1 MNDFL
6 TKDKRHLRLF
16 QDNIVIDKRLLK
28 WRHAEHGVE
37 KTKAPNG
44 NTVSIVRLDGN
55 DSTTSS
61 NLNSY
66 LINTTPDISTM
77 ADNDATLLSMD
88 HPAPNPTGY
97 NDFDPDRDLNA
108 MTSWLPL
115 YETPEGVK
123 FDELATAGIRDLTK
137 LIVEKKIKYVMAGYG
152 SFGNTVGSLVYGGTT
167 EDSDSARLRLTLEE
181 INKKM
186 NEGPWY
192 KRLWN
197 ALTEKKEV
205 TVDEVKEQ
213 PMDALKFFTLVKAS
227 SKESAAVYKDR
238 VSKYLTALHNATNI
252 GQTALQ
258 EELIRGLIT
267 NRYESVLYAEG
278 CYYAVTEEQVAKFA
292 SQCEKGLKLS
302 YLKNFSRPIPQE
314 VIDKVAK
321 MNELE
326 VFDNYVILYYDPEGT
341 VYKETAY
348 EEAKR
353 RDPIIF
359 GVIAGSKK
367 LYYVA
372 DWIDEYCDLTLDA
385 FVDALGIE
393 KDDLHFDAEEIKKA
407 KEQEKQENKA
417 EEKPKKRYYKR
428 KKKNNKN

>member
-1 MNDFL
+1 MNNFL
-6 TKDKRHLRLF
+6 TKDKRHLTLF

-28 WRHAEHGVE
+28 WRRAEQDVE
-37 KTKAPNG
+37 VTKAPDG
-44 NTVSIVRLDGN
+44 KGVSVVSIN
-55 DSTTSS
+55 NNT
-61 NLNSY
+61 NNNSIRPY
-66 LINTTPDISTM
+66 LINTTPDAEEYSTPM
-77 ADNDATLLSMD
+77 GTEPPEPTDN
-88 HPAPNPTGY
+88 
-97 NDFDPDRDLNA
+97 FDPDRHLNSLP
-108 MTSWLPL
+108 SWLPL

-152 SFGNTVGSLVYGGTT
+152 SFGSTVGSLIYEEPN
-167 EDSDSARLRLTLEE
+167 EDSNSSRIRLTLEE

-197 ALTEKKEV
+197 ALTGKKEV
-205 TVDEVKEQ
+205 VVDEVEEQ
-213 PMDALKFFTLVKAS
+213 PMDALKFFSLVKAS

-278 CYYAVTEEQVAKFA
+278 CYYAVTEQQVARFA
-292 SQCEKGLKLS
+292 SECEKGLKLS

-314 VIDKVAK
+314 VIDKIAK

-385 FVDALGIE
+385 FVDSLGIE
-393 KDDLHFDAEEIKKA
+393 KEDLRLDAEEIKKA
-407 KEQEKQENKA
+407 KEQEKQENKTK
-417 EEKPKKRYYKR
+417 ENSKK

>member
-1 MNDFL
+1 
-6 TKDKRHLRLF
+6 
-16 QDNIVIDKRLLK
+16 
-28 WRHAEHGVE
+28 
-37 KTKAPNG
+37 
-44 NTVSIVRLDGN
+44 
-55 DSTTSS
+55 
-61 NLNSY
+61 
-66 LINTTPDISTM
+66 
-77 ADNDATLLSMD
+77 
-88 HPAPNPTGY
+88 
-97 NDFDPDRDLNA
+97 

-152 SFGNTVGSLVYGGTT
+152 SFGNTVGSLVYGGTN

-192 KRLWN
+192 KKLWN

-205 TVDEVKEQ
+205 AVDEVEEQ

-302 YLKNFSRPIPQE
+302 YLKNFSRPIPQD

-417 EEKPKKRYYKR
+417 EEKPKKRNYKR

>member
-1 MNDFL
+1 MNEFL
-6 TKDKRHLRLF
+6 TKDKRHLTLF

-28 WRHAEHGVE
+28 WRRAEQGVE
-37 KTKAPNG
+37 KTKAPDGRGASVVTIN
-44 NTVSIVRLDGN
+44 NNSTDSSSIRPY
-55 DSTTSS
+55 S
-61 NLNSY
+61 
-66 LINTTPDISTM
+66 INIDLAPDRIISAEEYRASMGVEPPTPT
-77 ADNDATLLSMD
+77 DN
-88 HPAPNPTGY
+88 
-97 NDFDPDRDLNA
+97 FDPDRDLNA
-108 MTSWLPL
+108 STSWLPL

-123 FDELATAGIRDLTK
+123 FDEIATAGIRDLTK

-152 SFGNTVGSLVYGGTT
+152 SFGSTVGTPMAIYDN
-167 EDSDSARLRLTLEE
+167 EDSNSAKLRLTLEE

-197 ALTEKKEV
+197 SLIKKKEV
-205 TVDEVKEQ
+205 AVDEVEEQ
-213 PMDALKFFTLVKAS
+213 PMDALKFFSLVKAS
-227 SKESAAVYKDR
+227 SKESVAVYKDR

-292 SQCEKGLKLS
+292 SRCEKGLKLS

-314 VIDKVAK
+314 VIDKIAR

-326 VFDNYVILYYDPEGT
+326 VFDNYVILYYDPEGKI
-341 VYKETAY
+341 YKETAR

-385 FVDALGIE
+385 FVDSLGIKKE
-393 KDDLHFDAEEIKKA
+393 DLHFDAEETKKE
-407 KEQEKQENKA
+407 KGQERN
-417 EEKPKKRYYKR
+417 Y
-428 KKKNNKN
+428 KKKKKTTKTK

>member
-1 MNDFL
+1 MNEFL
-6 TKDKRHLRLF
+6 TKDKRHLTLF

-28 WRHAEHGVE
+28 WRRAEQGVE
-37 KTKAPNG
+37 KTKAPDGRGASVVTIN
-44 NTVSIVRLDGN
+44 NNSTDSSSVRP
-55 DSTTSS
+55 
-61 NLNSY
+61 Y
-66 LINTTPDISTM
+66 LINRSSETEEHS
-77 ADNDATLLSMD
+77 ASMGVE
-88 HPAPNPTGY
+88 PPSPTY
-97 NDFDPDRDLNA
+97 DFDPDRDINA
-108 MTSWLPL
+108 LPSWLPL

-123 FDELATAGIRDLTK
+123 FDELATAGIKDLTK

-152 SFGNTVGSLVYGGTT
+152 SFGNTVGTPMPIYDND
-167 EDSDSARLRLTLEE
+167 DSNSAKLRLTLEE

-192 KRLWN
+192 KRIWN
-197 ALTEKKEV
+197 ALTKKNKIA
-205 TVDEVKEQ
+205 VDEVEEQ
-213 PMDALKFFTLVKAS
+213 PMDALKFFSLVKAS
-227 SKESAAVYKDR
+227 SKESVAVYKDR

-292 SQCEKGLKLS
+292 SRCEKGLKLS

-314 VIDKVAK
+314 VIDKIAR

-326 VFDNYVILYYDPEGT
+326 VFDNYVILYYDPEGKI
-341 VYKETAY
+341 YKETTR

-385 FVDALGIE
+385 FVDSLGIKKE
-393 KDDLHFDAEEIKKA
+393 DLHFDAEETKKE
-407 KEQEKQENKA
+407 KGQERNYNK
-417 EEKPKKRYYKR
+417 

>member
-1 MNDFL
+1 MNNFL
-6 TKDKRHLRLF
+6 TKDKRHLTLF

-28 WRHAEHGVE
+28 WRRAEQDVE
-37 KTKAPNG
+37 VTKAPDG
-44 NTVSIVRLDGN
+44 KGVSVVSIN
-55 DSTTSS
+55 NNT
-61 NLNSY
+61 NNNSIRPY
-66 LINTTPDISTM
+66 LINTTTDAEEYSTPM
-77 ADNDATLLSMD
+77 GTEPPEPTDN
-88 HPAPNPTGY
+88 
-97 NDFDPDRDLNA
+97 FDPDRNLNVLP
-108 MTSWLPL
+108 SWLPL

-137 LIVEKKIKYVMAGYG
+137 LIAEKKIKYVMAGYG
-152 SFGNTVGSLVYGGTT
+152 SFGSTVGSLIYEEPN
-167 EDSDSARLRLTLEE
+167 EDSNSSRIRLTLEE

-197 ALTEKKEV
+197 ALTGKKEV
-205 TVDEVKEQ
+205 VVDEVEEQ
-213 PMDALKFFTLVKAS
+213 PMDALKFFSLVKAS

-278 CYYAVTEEQVAKFA
+278 CYYAVTEQQVARFA
-292 SQCEKGLKLS
+292 SECEKGLKLS
-302 YLKNFSRPIPQE
+302 YLKNFSRPSPQE
-314 VIDKVAK
+314 VIDKIAK

-385 FVDALGIE
+385 FVDSLGIE
-393 KDDLHFDAEEIKKA
+393 KEDLRLDAEEIKKA
-407 KEQEKQENKA
+407 KEQEKQENKTN
-417 EEKPKKRYYKR
+417 EKSKK

>member
-1 MNDFL
+1 MNNFL
-6 TKDKRHLRLF
+6 TKDKRHLTLF

-28 WRHAEHGVE
+28 WRRAEQDVE
-37 KTKAPNG
+37 VTKAPDG
-44 NTVSIVRLDGN
+44 KGVSVVSIN
-55 DSTTSS
+55 NNT
-61 NLNSY
+61 NNNSIRPY
-66 LINTTPDISTM
+66 LINTTPDAEEYSTPM
-77 ADNDATLLSMD
+77 GTEPPEPTDN
-88 HPAPNPTGY
+88 
-97 NDFDPDRDLNA
+97 FDPDRNLNSLP
-108 MTSWLPL
+108 SWLPL

-152 SFGNTVGSLVYGGTT
+152 SFGSTVGSIIYEEPN
-167 EDSDSARLRLTLEE
+167 EDSNSSRIRLTLEE

-197 ALTEKKEV
+197 ALTGKKEV
-205 TVDEVKEQ
+205 VVDEVEEQ
-213 PMDALKFFTLVKAS
+213 PMDALKFFSLVKAS

-278 CYYAVTEEQVAKFA
+278 CYYAVTEQQVARFA
-292 SQCEKGLKLS
+292 SECEKGLKLS

-314 VIDKVAK
+314 VIDKIAK

-326 VFDNYVILYYDPEGT
+326 VFDNYVILYYDPEGA

-385 FVDALGIE
+385 FVDSLGIE
-393 KDDLHFDAEEIKKA
+393 KEDLRLDAEEIKKA
-407 KEQEKQENKA
+407 KEEEKQENKTK
-417 EEKPKKRYYKR
+417 EKSKK

>member
-1 MNDFL
+1 MNNFL
-6 TKDKRHLRLF
+6 TKDKRHLTLF

-28 WRHAEHGVE
+28 WRRAEQDVE
-37 KTKAPNG
+37 VTKAPDG
-44 NTVSIVRLDGN
+44 KGVSVVSIN
-55 DSTTSS
+55 NNT
-61 NLNSY
+61 NNNSIRPY
-66 LINTTPDISTM
+66 LINTTPDAEEYSTPM
-77 ADNDATLLSMD
+77 GTEPPEPTDN
-88 HPAPNPTGY
+88 
-97 NDFDPDRDLNA
+97 FDPDRNLNA
-108 MTSWLPL
+108 LPSWLPL

-123 FDELATAGIRDLTK
+123 FDELATAGIRDLTR

-152 SFGNTVGSLVYGGTT
+152 SFGSTVGSLIYEEPN
-167 EDSDSARLRLTLEE
+167 EDSNSSRIRLTLEE

-197 ALTEKKEV
+197 ALTGKKEV
-205 TVDEVKEQ
+205 VVDEVEEQ
-213 PMDALKFFTLVKAS
+213 PMDALKFFSLVKAS

-278 CYYAVTEEQVAKFA
+278 CYYAVTEQQVARFA
-292 SQCEKGLKLS
+292 SECEKGLKLS

-314 VIDKVAK
+314 VIDKIAK

-326 VFDNYVILYYDPEGT
+326 VFDNYVILYYDPEGA

-385 FVDALGIE
+385 FVDSLGIE
-393 KDDLHFDAEEIKKA
+393 KEDLRLDAEEIKKA
-407 KEQEKQENKA
+407 KE
-417 EEKPKKRYYKR
+417 
-428 KKKNNKN
+428 

>member
-1 MNDFL
+1 MNEFL
-6 TKDKRHLRLF
+6 TKDKRHLTLF

-28 WRHAEHGVE
+28 WRRAEQGVE
-37 KTKAPNG
+37 KTKAPDGRGASVVTIN
-44 NTVSIVRLDGN
+44 NNSTDSNSVRP
-55 DSTTSS
+55 
-61 NLNSY
+61 Y
-66 LINTTPDISTM
+66 LINTSSETEEHSTPMGVEPPTPT
-77 ADNDATLLSMD
+77 DN
-88 HPAPNPTGY
+88 
-97 NDFDPDRDLNA
+97 FDPDRDLNA
-108 MTSWLPL
+108 LPSWLPL

-123 FDELATAGIRDLTK
+123 FDELATAGIKDLTK

-152 SFGNTVGSLVYGGTT
+152 SFGNTVGTPMAIYDND
-167 EDSDSARLRLTLEE
+167 DSNSAKLRLTLEE

-192 KRLWN
+192 KRIWN
-197 ALTEKKEV
+197 ALTKKNKIA
-205 TVDEVKEQ
+205 VDEVEEQ
-213 PMDALKFFTLVKAS
+213 PMDALKFFSLVKAS
-227 SKESAAVYKDR
+227 SKESVAVYKDR

-314 VIDKVAK
+314 VIDKIAR

-326 VFDNYVILYYDPEGT
+326 VFDNYVILYYDPEGKI
-341 VYKETAY
+341 YKETAR

-385 FVDALGIE
+385 FVDSLGIKKE
-393 KDDLHFDAEEIKKA
+393 DLHFDAEETKKA
-407 KEQEKQENKA
+407 KGQERNYNK
-417 EEKPKKRYYKR
+417 

>member
-6 TKDKRHLRLF
+6 TKDKRHLTLF

-28 WRHAEHGVE
+28 WRRAEQGIE
-37 KTKAPNG
+37 KTKAP
-44 NTVSIVRLDGN
+44 DGRGASVVTLN
-55 DSTTSS
+55 NSTETNSVG
-61 NLNSY
+61 SY
-66 LINTTPDISTM
+66 LINTTPDVIMSDEEYRASGM
-77 ADNDATLLSMD
+77 DIPVSADN
-88 HPAPNPTGY
+88 
-97 NDFDPDRDLNA
+97 FDPDRDLNA

-152 SFGNTVGSLVYGGTT
+152 SFGSTVGSLVYEGPN
-167 EDSDSARLRLTLEE
+167 EDSNSARLRLTLEE

-205 TVDEVKEQ
+205 AVDEVEEQ
-213 PMDALKFFTLVKAS
+213 PMDALKFFSLVKAS
-227 SKESAAVYKDR
+227 SKESVAVYKDR

-314 VIDKVAK
+314 VIDKIAK

-341 VYKETAY
+341 VYKETAR

-385 FVDALGIE
+385 FVDSLGIE
-393 KDDLHFDAEEIKKA
+393 KEDLHFDAEEIKKA
-407 KEQEKQENKA
+407 KEQEKQENKT
-417 EEKPKKRYYKR
+417 EEKSKKR

>member
-6 TKDKRHLRLF
+6 TKDKRHLKLF

-28 WRHAEHGVE
+28 WRRADQGVE
-37 KTKAPNG
+37 KTKAPDG
-44 NTVSIVRLDGN
+44 RSVSVVTLN
-55 DSTTSS
+55 NSTD
-61 NLNSY
+61 NNSINPY
-66 LINTTPDISTM
+66 LINTTPDRVVSAEEYNASMGMEPPEPT
-77 ADNDATLLSMD
+77 DN
-88 HPAPNPTGY
+88 
-97 NDFDPDRDLNA
+97 FDPDRDINA
-108 MTSWLPL
+108 MPSWLPL

-123 FDELATAGIRDLTK
+123 FDELATAGIRDLTR

-152 SFGNTVGSLVYGGTT
+152 SFGSTVGAPVRAYDD
-167 EDSDSARLRLTLEE
+167 EDRDSAKLRLTLEE
-181 INKKM
+181 IKKKI

-192 KRLWN
+192 KKLWN
-197 ALTEKKEV
+197 TLTEKKEV
-205 TVDEVKEQ
+205 AVDEVEEQ
-213 PMDALKFFTLVKAS
+213 PMDALKFFSLVKAS
-227 SKESAAVYKDR
+227 SKESVAVYKDR

-278 CYYAVTEEQVAKFA
+278 CYYAVTEEQIAKFA

-314 VIDKVAK
+314 VIDKIAK

-341 VYKETAY
+341 VYKETAR

-385 FVDALGIE
+385 FVDTLGIE
-393 KDDLHFDAEEIKKA
+393 KEDLHFDAEEIKKA
-407 KEQEKQENKA
+407 KEQERNY
-417 EEKPKKRYYKR
+417 KKK

>member
-1 MNDFL
+1 MNNFL
-6 TKDKRHLRLF
+6 TKDKRHLTLF

-28 WRHAEHGVE
+28 WRRAEQDVE
-37 KTKAPNG
+37 VTKAPDG
-44 NTVSIVRLDGN
+44 KGVSVVSIN
-55 DSTTSS
+55 NNT
-61 NLNSY
+61 NNNSIRPY
-66 LINTTPDISTM
+66 LINTTPDAEEYSTPM
-77 ADNDATLLSMD
+77 GTEPPEPTDN
-88 HPAPNPTGY
+88 
-97 NDFDPDRDLNA
+97 FDPDRHLNSLP
-108 MTSWLPL
+108 SWLPL

-152 SFGNTVGSLVYGGTT
+152 SFGSTVGSLIYEEPN
-167 EDSDSARLRLTLEE
+167 EDSNSSRIRLTLEE

-197 ALTEKKEV
+197 ALTGKKEV
-205 TVDEVKEQ
+205 VVDEVEEQ
-213 PMDALKFFTLVKAS
+213 PMDALKFFSLVKAS

-278 CYYAVTEEQVAKFA
+278 CYYAVTEQQVARFA
-292 SQCEKGLKLS
+292 SECEKGLKLS

-314 VIDKVAK
+314 VIDKIAK

-385 FVDALGIE
+385 FVDSLGIE
-393 KDDLHFDAEEIKKA
+393 KEDLRLDAEEIKKA
-407 KEQEKQENKA
+407 KEEEKQENKTK
-417 EEKPKKRYYKR
+417 EKSKK

>member
-28 WRHAEHGVE
+28 WRRAEQGVE

-44 NTVSIVRLDGN
+44 NGNNTVSTVNI
-55 DSTTSS
+55 S
-61 NLNSY
+61 NMQSNVTDY
-66 LINTTPDISTM
+66 LINTTPDM
-77 ADNDATLLSMD
+77 AMD
-88 HPAPNPTGY
+88 HPVPMGEN
-97 NDFDPDRDLNA
+97 FDPDRDLNA
-108 MTSWLPL
+108 FASWLPL

-137 LIVEKKIKYVMAGYG
+137 LIVDKKIKYVMAGYG
-152 SFGNTVGSLVYGGTT
+152 SFGNTIGSLSYSMN
-167 EDSDSARLRLTLEE
+167 EDSDSAKLRLTIEE
-181 INKKM
+181 IKNKI

-197 ALTEKKEV
+197 SLTKKEV
-205 TVDEVKEQ
+205 VEETGEEQ

-407 KEQEKQENKA
+407 KEEKLKEKK
-417 EEKPKKRYYKR
+417 EEEPKKRNYKR

>member
-6 TKDKRHLRLF
+6 TKDKRHRTLF

-28 WRHAEHGVE
+28 WRRAEQGAE
-37 KTKAPNG
+37 KTKAPDARS
-44 NTVSIVRLDGN
+44 VSVVTLN
-55 DSTTSS
+55 NNSTES
-61 NLNSY
+61 NSVSSY
-66 LINTTPDISTM
+66 LINTTPDMVMSDEEYRASM
-77 ADNDATLLSMD
+77 GMDLPVSADN
-88 HPAPNPTGY
+88 
-97 NDFDPDRDLNA
+97 FDPDRDLNA

-152 SFGNTVGSLVYGGTT
+152 SFGSTVGSLVYEGPN
-167 EDSDSARLRLTLEE
+167 EDSNSARLRLTLEE

-205 TVDEVKEQ
+205 AVDEVEEQ
-213 PMDALKFFTLVKAS
+213 PMDALKFFSLVKAS
-227 SKESAAVYKDR
+227 SKESVAVYKDR
-238 VSKYLTALHNATNI
+238 VSKYLTALHNATNT

-314 VIDKVAK
+314 VIDKIAR

-326 VFDNYVILYYDPEGT
+326 VFDNYVILYYDPEGKI
-341 VYKETAY
+341 YKETTR

-359 GVIAGSKK
+359 GVIAGSTK

-385 FVDALGIE
+385 FVDSLGIE
-393 KDDLHFDAEEIKKA
+393 KEDLHFDAEEIKKA
-407 KEQEKQENKA
+407 K
-417 EEKPKKRYYKR
+417 
-428 KKKNNKN
+428 